1 MGNFL
6 SILRL
11 TLKKHTYKKK
21 ECGNQRVSVSI
32 MGHFSSIRF
41 NIRLA
46 TLTKFVEFLKSS
58 PVKAGSSEFYFPA

>member
-1 MGNFL
+1 
-6 SILRL
+6 
-11 TLKKHTYKKK
+11 
-21 ECGNQRVSVSI
+21 

-58 PVKAGSSEFYFPA
+58 PVKAGSSEFYFPAWRYASVILCLKFNESRAHTCT